1 MFIITESNC
10 TNCKI
15 LKQMLGEHAMNV
27 EFKTASENMDLCR
40 QLGIKSIPVLV
51 KDDNTIVVDM
61 GEIVSEVEK
70 ANG

>member
-27 EFKTASENMDLCR
+27 EFKIASENMDLCR

-51 KDDNTIVVDM
+51 KYDNTIVVDM